1 MLSEDK
7 IKELARYCHIDGDL
21 TADDRQDL
29 NDFYEDAVGYLAGA
43 GIHQPTVG
51 VDAWAATYMRCVKM
65 MVLDAYDRRRSVI
78 DSVSVKENPAFRMR
92 INQLKMQCLV
102 SNSDTRQES

>member
-21 TADDRQDL
+21 TADDRQEL

-43 GIHQPTVG
+43 GIPQPTVG
-51 VDAWAATYMRCVKM
+51 VDSWAASYMRCVKM

-78 DSVSVKENPAFRMR
+78 DSASVTENPAFRAR
-92 INQLKMQCLV
+92 INQMKMKCLV